1 VPASMNDAAAF
12 PAAAPFRLVVAPVF
26 DHYHCRRRVGYIAS
40 QNPPVRPQSFVF
52 RDGGSGALSGRRRR
66 TTFTRTRPRHWEI
79 AMALR
84 AVTLDDKYRLD
95 RGRIYLSGTQ
105 ALVRLPMLQRQRDV
119 AAGHNTA
126 GFISGYRGS
135 PLGGFDQALWQARRF
150 VERNHIR
157 FQPAINEEL
166 GATAV
171 WGSQQLN
178 LFPGAKYDGV
188 FAMWYGK
195 GPGVDR
201 SGDAF
206 KHGNAAGSS
215 PLGGVLLL
223 AGDDHTCKSSTLAHQ
238 SEYAFMDAC
247 IPVLNPSGVQEI
259 LDFGLYGWAMSR
271 YSGCW
276 IALKTIAET
285 MDSSAS
291 VELDPDRVRIV
302 MPDGFAMPDG
312 GLNIRW
318 PDQPLEQEYRL
329 HKYKLYAA
337 LAFAG
342 ANRLDRIVI
351 DSPRPRFGIV
361 TTGKSYLDVRQAL
374 DDLGIDD
381 AHAAEIGF
389 RLYKVG
395 MSWPLEREGIRH
407 FAEGLEEIL
416 VVEEKRAVIENQFKE
431 QLYNWREDVRPRVI
445 GKFDEARN
453 WILPSTGELT
463 PAQIA
468 RVIAARIA
476 RFYSSPRIAER
487 LAFLEAKERQL
498 GGNVVPFARTPYF
511 CSGCPHNSST
521 RVPEGSR
528 ALAGIGCHYLAQF
541 MDRSTATFTQ
551 MGGEGVPWIGQA
563 PFTETPHV
571 FANLGDGTYT
581 HSGILAIRAAL
592 AANVNI
598 TYKIL
603 FNDAVAM
610 TGGQPLDGGLS
621 VPAVTRQLAAEGVRR
636 IVVVTDEPE
645 KYAAGAGFADGAAI
659 RHRDDL
665 DMVQREL
672 REVPGVTAIVYDQT
686 CAAEKRRRRKR
697 GRFPDPPKRVFI
709 NDLVCEGCGDCS
721 KTSNCLSVVPVE
733 TEFGRKRAIDQSSCN
748 KDYSC
753 VEGFCP
759 SFVTVHGGSLKRHPP
774 SDLDEDGL
782 PPLPEP
788 ARPPLDRVYGIL
800 VTGVGGTGVVTIGAL
815 LGMAAHLENKGCTV
829 LDMTGLAQK
838 GGAVY
843 SHVRIAKR
851 PEDIHAVRIAAG
863 NAELLLGCDLVV
875 SASADALSKLDRG
888 YSRAI
893 VNSHEIITGD
903 FTRNPDLVFPTGA
916 LERSI
921 VEATGSENAEFLDA
935 TGLATGLL
943 GDSIASNLFMLGY
956 AYQRGL
962 VPLSAEAI
970 ERAIELN
977 AVAVPF
983 NRAAFRWGRRAA
995 TDRALVEARAVPR
1008 AAIPASHRL
1017 SETLDEV
1024 VERRTAFL
1032 TSYQDAA
1039 YAARYRARVA
1049 RVRAA
1054 EAACRPGTTAL
1065 TERVARALF
1074 KLMAYK
1080 DEYEVARLYTESDFL
1095 RRVARQFEGPY
1106 ELHFHL
1112 APPVLGDRDPAT
1124 GHLRK
1129 REFGPWMLGV
1139 FRLLAKFR
1147 RLRGTRFDPFG
1158 HSAERQTERRILAE
1172 YESMLDEIVA
1182 GLSSV
1187 NHPTAVE
1194 IAALPLDIRG
1204 FGHIKEAGLARA
1216 KAKEAALL
1224 ARFRT
1229 AQAAPAIA
1237 AE

>member
-1 VPASMNDAAAF
+1 
-12 PAAAPFRLVVAPVF
+12 
-26 DHYHCRRRVGYIAS
+26 
-40 QNPPVRPQSFVF
+40 
-52 RDGGSGALSGRRRR
+52 
-66 TTFTRTRPRHWEI
+66 
-79 AMALR
+79 MALK
-84 AVTLDDKYRLD
+84 AVTLDDKYVLD
-95 RGRIYLSGTQ
+95 RGRVYLTGTQ
-105 ALVRLPMLQRQRDV
+105 ALVRLPLLQRQRDV
-119 AAGHNTA
+119 AAGLNTG

-135 PLGGFDQALWQARRF
+135 PLGGLDQALWGARRF
-150 VERNHIR
+150 IEKNHIR

-166 GATAV
+166 GATAI
-171 WGSQQLN
+171 WGSQQLG

-188 FAMWYGK
+188 FAMWYAK

-201 SGDAF
+201 SGDAL
-206 KHGNAAGSS
+206 KHGNSAGSA
-215 PLGGVLLL
+215 PHGGVLLL

-238 SEYAFMDAC
+238 SEYAFMDAS
-247 IPVLNPSGVQEI
+247 IPVLNPSGVQDI
-259 LDFGLYGWAMSR
+259 LDLGLYGWAMSR

-276 IALKTIAET
+276 IAFKTIAET
-285 MDSSAS
+285 VDSSAS
-291 VELDPDRVRIV
+291 VDIAPERTRIV
-302 MPDGFAMPDG
+302 LPQDFEMPPG

-337 LAFAG
+337 LAFAR

-351 DSPRPRFGIV
+351 DSPYPRFGIV

-374 DDLGIDD
+374 DDLGIDE
-381 AHAAEIGF
+381 AHAAEIGI
-389 RLYKVG
+389 RLYKVA

-445 GKFDEARN
+445 GKFDENRN
-453 WILPSTGELT
+453 WILPSNGELT

-468 RVIAARIA
+468 RVIAQRIA
-476 RFYSSPRIAER
+476 RFHTSPRIEER

-521 RVPEGSR
+521 KVPEGSR

-563 PFTETPHV
+563 PFTETRHV

-581 HSGILAIRAAL
+581 HSGVLAIRAAI
-592 AANVNI
+592 AAKVNI
-598 TYKIL
+598 TYKLL

-610 TGGQPLDGGLS
+610 TGGQPSDTGLT
-621 VPAVTRQLAAEGVRR
+621 PQILTRQLAAEGVGR
-636 IVVVTDEPE
+636 IVVVTDEPD
-645 KYAAGAGFADGAAI
+645 KYPPGADFAAGVEV

-665 DMVQREL
+665 DQVQRDL
-672 REVPGVTAIVYDQT
+672 REIPGVTAIVYDQT

-759 SFVTVHGGSLKRHPP
+759 SFVTVHGGGLKKGRAGAHGEVG
-774 SDLDEDGL
+774 LGEDGL
-782 PPLPEP
+782 PALPEP
-788 ARPPLDRVYGIL
+788 AHPALDQPYGIL

-815 LGMAAHLENKGCTV
+815 LGMAAHLEGKGCTI

-843 SHVRIAKR
+843 SHVRIAR
-851 PEDIHAVRIAAG
+851 EPGEIHAVRIAAG
-863 NAELLLGCDLVV
+863 NARLLLGCDLVV
-875 SASADALSKLDRG
+875 SASADALSKLEPG
-888 YSRAI
+888 HSRAI

-903 FTRNPDLVFPTGA
+903 FTRNPDLVFPKGA

-921 VEATGSENAEFLDA
+921 AEATGPENTEFVDA
-935 TGLATGLL
+935 TRLATGLF

-962 VPLSAEAI
+962 VPLSGAAI

-977 AVAVPF
+977 GVAVEF
-983 NRAAFRWGRRAA
+983 NLGAFRWGRRQAV
-995 TDRALVEARAVPR
+995 DPALVEARATP
-1008 AAIPASHRL
+1008 AAALPASHRL
-1017 SETLDEV
+1017 SETLDQLI
-1024 VERRTAFL
+1024 ERRVAFL
-1032 TSYQDAA
+1032 TGYQDRAYA
-1039 YAARYRARVA
+1039 ERYAARVG
-1049 RVRAA
+1049 RVRVA
-1054 EAACRPGTTAL
+1054 EAAAVPGATAL
-1065 TERVARALF
+1065 TAAVARSLF

-1095 RRVARQFEGPY
+1095 KRVADRFEGPY
-1106 ELHFHL
+1106 QLRFHL
-1112 APPVLGDRDPAT
+1112 APPILGDRDLQT
-1124 GHLRK
+1124 GHLKK

-1139 FRLLAKFR
+1139 FRVLAKLR
-1147 RLRGTRFDPFG
+1147 RLRGTPFDIFARSP
-1158 HSAERQTERRILAE
+1158 ERQTERRLIGEYEAVIDEILAQ
-1172 YESMLDEIVA
+1172 LTPA
-1182 GLSSV
+1182 
-1187 NHPTAVE
+1187 NHPLAVE
-1194 IAALPLDIRG
+1194 IAQLPLEIRG
-1204 FGHIKEAGLARA
+1204 FGHIKEANLARV
-1216 KAKEAALL
+1216 KAREAALRRRL
-1224 ARFRT
+1224 HT
-1229 AQAAPAIA
+1229 PEPAPAMAA

>member
-1 VPASMNDAAAF
+1 
-12 PAAAPFRLVVAPVF
+12 
-26 DHYHCRRRVGYIAS
+26 
-40 QNPPVRPQSFVF
+40 
-52 RDGGSGALSGRRRR
+52 
-66 TTFTRTRPRHWEI
+66 
-79 AMALR
+79 MALR
-84 AVTLDDKYRLD
+84 AGTLDDKYVRD
-95 RGRIYLSGTQ
+95 RGRVYLTGTQ
-105 ALVRLPMLQRQRDV
+105 ALVRLPMMQRQRDV
-119 AAGHNTA
+119 AAGLNT
-126 GFISGYRGS
+126 GCFISGYRGS
-135 PLGGFDQALWQARRF
+135 PLGGLDQALWGARRF
-150 VERNHIR
+150 IENNHIR

-171 WGSQQLN
+171 WGSQQIN
-178 LFPGAKYDGV
+178 LFPGSRYDGV
-188 FAMWYGK
+188 FALWYAK

-201 SGDAF
+201 SGDAL
-206 KHGNAAGSS
+206 KHGNAAGTSRH
-215 PLGGVLLL
+215 GGVLLL
-223 AGDDHTCKSSTLAHQ
+223 AGDDHTCKSSTLPHQ

-259 LDFGLYGWAMSR
+259 LDLGLYGWAMSR

-276 IALKTIAET
+276 IAFKTIAET
-285 MDSSAS
+285 VDSSAS
-291 VELDPDRVRIV
+291 VDFAPERTRIV
-302 MPDGFAMPDG
+302 LPEDFEMPPG

-318 PDQPLEQEYRL
+318 PDQPLEQEFRL

-337 LAFAG
+337 LAFAR

-351 DSPRPRFGIV
+351 DSPQPRFGIV

-374 DDLGIDD
+374 DDLGIDE
-381 AHAAEIGF
+381 AHAAEIGI
-389 RLYKVG
+389 RLYKVA

-416 VVEEKRAVIENQFKE
+416 VVEEKRAIIENQFKE

-445 GKFDEARN
+445 GKFDENRN
-453 WILPSTGELT
+453 WILPSNGELT

-468 RVIAARIA
+468 RVIAQRIG
-476 RFYSSPRIAER
+476 RFYTSPRIVER

-511 CSGCPHNSST
+511 CSGCPHNTST
-521 RVPEGSR
+521 KVPEGSR
-528 ALAGIGCHYLAQF
+528 AVAGIGCHYLAQF

-551 MGGEGVPWIGQA
+551 MGGEGAPWIGQA
-563 PFTETPHV
+563 PFTETPHI
-571 FANLGDGTYT
+571 FANLGDGTYA
-581 HSGILAIRAAL
+581 HSGVLAIRAAV
-592 AANVNI
+592 AAKVNI
-598 TYKIL
+598 TYKLL

-621 VPAVTRQLAAEGVRR
+621 VPVLTRQLAAEGVSP

-645 KYAAGAGFADGAAI
+645 KYPPGIDFVAGVTV

-665 DMVQREL
+665 DMVQRDL
-672 REVPGVTAIVYDQT
+672 RVMPGVSAIVYDQT

-697 GRFPDPPKRVFI
+697 GRFPDPAKRGFI

-721 KTSNCLSVVPVE
+721 KTSNCLSVVPVQ

-759 SFVTVHGGSLKRHPP
+759 SFVTVHGGGLKKGRAG
-774 SDLDEDGL
+774 DLGEDGL

-788 ARPPLDRVYGIL
+788 TYPALDEPYGIL

-815 LGMAAHLENKGCTV
+815 LGMAAHLESKGCTI

-843 SHVRIAKR
+843 SHIRIAR
-851 PEDIHAVRIAAG
+851 QPDEIHAVRIAAG
-863 NAELLLGCDLVV
+863 GAKLLLGCDLVV
-875 SASADALSKLDRG
+875 SASADALSKLEPG
-888 YSRAI
+888 HSRAI

-921 VEATGSENAEFLDA
+921 VEATGSENTEFVDA
-935 TGLATGLL
+935 TRLATGLF

-970 ERAIELN
+970 ERAIALN
-977 AVAVPF
+977 GVAVEF
-983 NRAAFRWGRRAA
+983 NQAAFRGGRRAA
-995 TDRALVEARAVPR
+995 TDLALVEARATPA
-1008 AAIPASHRL
+1008 AAIPPSHRL
-1017 SETLDEV
+1017 SETLDQV
-1024 VERRTAFL
+1024 IERRVQFL
-1032 TSYQDAA
+1032 TGYQDAA
-1039 YAARYRARVA
+1039 YAARYATRVSG
-1049 RVRAA
+1049 VRKA
-1054 EAACRPGTTAL
+1054 EAACIPGVTEL
-1065 TERVARALF
+1065 TEAVAKGLF

-1080 DEYEVARLYTESDFL
+1080 DEYEVARLYTESEFL
-1095 RRVARQFEGPY
+1095 KRVADRFEGPY
-1106 ELHFHL
+1106 ELRFHL
-1112 APPVLGDRDPAT
+1112 PPPIFGDRDPET

-1129 REFGPWMLGV
+1129 REFGPWMLTV
-1139 FRLLAKFR
+1139 FRILAKLR
-1147 RLRGTRFDPFG
+1147 RLRGTPFDIFAR
-1158 HSAERQTERRILAE
+1158 SEERRVERRLIGEYEAAIDEILAH
-1172 YESMLDEIVA
+1172 LTRA
-1182 GLSSV
+1182 
-1187 NHPTAVE
+1187 NHA
-1194 IAALPLDIRG
+1194 IAIELASLPLEVRG
-1204 FGHIKEAGLARA
+1204 FGHIKEANLARA
-1216 KAKEAALL
+1216 KLKEATLL
-1224 ARFRT
+1224 ARFRLPS
-1229 AQAAPAIA
+1229 PASALA

>member
-1 VPASMNDAAAF
+1 
-12 PAAAPFRLVVAPVF
+12 
-26 DHYHCRRRVGYIAS
+26 
-40 QNPPVRPQSFVF
+40 
-52 RDGGSGALSGRRRR
+52 
-66 TTFTRTRPRHWEI
+66 
-79 AMALR
+79 MALA
-84 AVTLDDKYRLD
+84 AVSLEDKYILD
-95 RGRIYLSGTQ
+95 KGRVYLTGTQ
-105 ALVRLPMLQRQRDV
+105 ALVRLPMMQRQRD
-119 AAGHNTA
+119 ATAGLNTA
-126 GFISGYRGS
+126 CFISGYRGS
-135 PLGGFDQALWQARRF
+135 PLGGLDQNLWSARRF
-150 VERNHIR
+150 LERNHIR

-171 WGSQQLN
+171 WGSQQTG

-201 SGDAF
+201 SGDVL
-206 KHGNAAGSS
+206 KHGNAAGSA
-215 PLGGVLLL
+215 PHGGVLLL
-223 AGDDHTCKSSTLAHQ
+223 AGDDHTCKSSTLPHQ

-259 LDFGLYGWAMSR
+259 LDLGLYGWAMSR

-276 IALKTIAET
+276 IAFKTIAET
-285 MDSSAS
+285 VDSSAS
-291 VELDPDRVRIV
+291 VEIGPDRISIALPDDFE
-302 MPDGFAMPDG
+302 MPPG

-318 PDQPLEQEYRL
+318 PDQPLDQEYRL

-337 LAFAG
+337 LAFARV
-342 ANRLDRIVI
+342 NRLDRIVI

-389 RLYKVG
+389 RLYKVA
-395 MSWPLEREGIRH
+395 MSWPLEREGIRR

-416 VVEEKRAVIENQFKE
+416 VIEEKRAVIENQFKE

-445 GKFDEARN
+445 GKFDENRN
-453 WILPSTGELT
+453 WILPSNGELT

-468 RVIAARIA
+468 RVIAQRIA
-476 RFYSSPRIAER
+476 RFHTSPRIAER

-498 GGNVVPFARTPYF
+498 GGGNVVPFARTPYF
-511 CSGCPHNSST
+511 CSGCPHNTST
-521 RVPEGSR
+521 KVPEGSR

-551 MGGEGVPWIGQA
+551 MGGEGAPWIGQA
-563 PFTETPHV
+563 PFTETQHI

-581 HSGILAIRAAL
+581 HSGILAIRAAV
-592 AANVNI
+592 AAKVNI
-598 TYKIL
+598 TYKLL

-610 TGGQPLDGGLS
+610 TGGQPIDGGLT
-621 VPAVTRQLAAEGVRR
+621 VPALTRQLAAEGVPR
-636 IVVVTDEPE
+636 IVVVTDEPD
-645 KYAAGAGFADGAAI
+645 KYPPSADFAPGVAV

-665 DMVQREL
+665 DTVQREL
-672 REVPGVTAIVYDQT
+672 REIAGVTAIVYDQT

-697 GRFPDPPKRVFI
+697 GRFPDPAKRVFI

-759 SFVTVHGGSLKRHPP
+759 SFVTVHGGTLKQ
-774 SDLDEDGL
+774 SKGGDLGADAL

-788 ARPPLDRVYGIL
+788 TQPALDESYSIL

-815 LGMAAHLENKGCTV
+815 LGMAAHLEQKGCTV

-843 SHVRIAKR
+843 SHIRIARR
-851 PEDIHAVRIAAG
+851 PDEIHAVRIAAG
-863 NAELLLGCDLVV
+863 GTHLLLGCDLVV
-875 SASADALSKLDRG
+875 SASADALSKLRPG
-888 YSRAI
+888 HSRAV
-893 VNSHEIITGD
+893 VNSYEIITGD
-903 FTRNPDLVFPTGA
+903 FTRNPDLAFPSQE
-916 LERSI
+916 LQRSI
-921 VEATGSENAEFLDA
+921 ADSTGPENTEFLDA
-935 TGLATGLL
+935 TRLATGLF

-977 AVAVPF
+977 GVAVEF
-983 NRAAFRWGRRAA
+983 NLSAFRWGRRTAA
-995 TDRALVEARAVPR
+995 DPALVEARATPPNS
-1008 AAIPASHRL
+1008 IPESHRL

-1024 VERRTAFL
+1024 IERRVAFL
-1032 TSYQDAA
+1032 TRYQDSA
-1039 YAARYRARVA
+1039 YAARYATMVG
-1049 RVRAA
+1049 RVRDA
-1054 EAACRPGTTAL
+1054 EGACMAGNTAL
-1065 TERVARALF
+1065 TQTVARALF

-1080 DEYEVARLYTESDFL
+1080 DEYEVARLYSETDFVQ
-1095 RRVARQFEGPY
+1095 RVADRFEGPY
-1106 ELHFHL
+1106 ELRFHL
-1112 APPVLGDRDPAT
+1112 APPLLAERDPQS

-1129 REFGPWMLGV
+1129 RTYGPWMLSV
-1139 FRLLAKFR
+1139 FRVLAKLR
-1147 RLRGTRFDPFG
+1147 RLRGTPFDIFG
-1158 HSAERQTERRILAE
+1158 RSEERRTERRLIAEYRALLEEILA
-1172 YESMLDEIVA
+1172 V
-1182 GLSSV
+1182 LSSS
-1187 NHPTAVE
+1187 NHSTAVE
-1194 IAALPLDIRG
+1194 LAALPLEIRG
-1204 FGHIKEAGLARA
+1204 FGHVKEASLARV
-1216 KAKEAALL
+1216 KAKESALL
-1224 ARFRT
+1224 TRFRSPPT
-1229 AQAAPAIA
+1229 PEALA